1 MCTLLSSYHH
11 LVWLALIGISSE
23 LSSFYTLSKLIMKP
37 IPPVAPKTPAE
48 IKRIAALL
56 VNPGPQVPGDD
67 SLMDW
72 SADIPEVQ
80 SSPTSH
86 GPSAGGNVSSPCA
99 PLYNRDAK
107 GKRRTN
113 LIDSDPSLLNYGG
126 I

>member
-1 MCTLLSSYHH
+1 MLLSSYYH

-23 LSSFYTLSKLIMKP
+23 LSSFYTLSKLIMKL

-56 VNPGPQVPGDD
+56 MNPGPQVPGDD

-80 SSPTSH
+80 SSPTPY
-86 GPSAGGNVSSPCA
+86 GPPAGGNVLSPRA
-99 PLYNRDAK
+99 HYIIGMQKERE
-107 GKRRTN
+107 G
-113 LIDSDPSLLNYGG
+113 
-126 I
+126 